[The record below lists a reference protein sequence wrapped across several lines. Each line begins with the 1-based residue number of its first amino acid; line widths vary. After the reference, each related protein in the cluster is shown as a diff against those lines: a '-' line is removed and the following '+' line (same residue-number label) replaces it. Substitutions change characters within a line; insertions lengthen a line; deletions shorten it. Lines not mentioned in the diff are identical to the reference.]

1 MKKEIN
7 ITQYQEGILDICDF
21 LVVELTEFL
30 KDEGRYKYRMLDYI
44 KSIRDEFDKTNKKV
58 TEEDINIYGR
68 VLYVLNRSITRD
80 YQRLRMK
87 RLSPADSVLCIMLKL
102 INVSE
107 SLEGGENRF
116 TKEQTKIKEVIQKLY
131 DNIRNKAKY
140 DHLWKTENSIRDS
153 VKINKW
159 GTLSLDEFDLYHVE
173 HPEENPKTQE
183 VIGEK
188 NTWGSSNGKEVNF

>member
-44 KSIRDEFDKTNKKV
+44 KSIRDEFNNMNKNV

-116 TKEQTKIKEVIQKLY
+116 TKEQSKIKEVIQKLY
-131 DNIRNKAKY
+131 NNIRNKAKY
-140 DHLWKTENSIRDS
+140 DHLRKIENSIRES
-153 VKINKW
+153 VVIKKW
-159 GTLSLDEFDLYHVE
+159 GTLSLDEYDLYHVE
-173 HPEENPKTQE
+173 HPEENPKTQD

>member
-44 KSIRDEFDKTNKKV
+44 KSIRDEFDKTNKNI

-68 VLYVLNRSITRD
+68 VLYVLNRSIIRD

-102 INVSE
+102 IDVSE

-116 TKEQTKIKEVIQKLY
+116 IKEQSKIKEVIQKLY

-140 DHLWKTENSIRDS
+140 DHLWEIENSIRDS

>member
-44 KSIRDEFDKTNKKV
+44 KSIRDEFDKTNKNI

-68 VLYVLNRSITRD
+68 VLYVLNRSIIRD

-87 RLSPADSVLCIMLKL
+87 RLSPADSVLCIMMKL
-102 INVSE
+102 IDVSE

-116 TKEQTKIKEVIQKLY
+116 IKEQSKIKEVIQKLY

-140 DHLWKTENSIRDS
+140 DHLWKIENSIRDS

>member
-44 KSIRDEFDKTNKKV
+44 KSIQDEFDKINKNITK
-58 TEEDINIYGR
+58 EDINIYGR
-68 VLYVLNRSITRD
+68 VLYVLNRSIIRD

-87 RLSPADSVLCIMLKL
+87 RLSPADSTLCIMLKL

-116 TKEQTKIKEVIQKLY
+116 IKEQSKIKEVTQKLY

-140 DHLWKTENSIRDS
+140 DHLWKIENSIRDS

>member
-44 KSIRDEFDKTNKKV
+44 KSIRDEFDKTNKNI

-68 VLYVLNRSITRD
+68 VLYVLNRSIIRD

-87 RLSPADSVLCIMLKL
+87 RLSPADSVLCIMMKL
-102 INVSE
+102 IDVSE

-116 TKEQTKIKEVIQKLY
+116 IKEQSKIKKVIQKLY

-140 DHLWKTENSIRDS
+140 DHLWKIENSIRDS

>member
-44 KSIRDEFDKTNKKV
+44 KSIRDELDKANKKV

-87 RLSPADSVLCIMLKL
+87 RLSPADSVLCIILKL
-102 INVSE
+102 ITVSE

-116 TKEQTKIKEVIQKLY
+116 TKEQSKIKEVIQKLY

-140 DHLWKTENSIRDS
+140 DHLWIIENSIRDS

-173 HPEENPKTQE
+173 HPDENPKTQE

>member
-7 ITQYQEGILDICDF
+7 ITQYQEGILDICNF

-44 KSIRDEFDKTNKKV
+44 KSIRDEFNNMNKNV

-68 VLYVLNRSITRD
+68 VLYVLNRSITGD

-116 TKEQTKIKEVIQKLY
+116 AKEQSKIKEVIQKLY

-140 DHLWKTENSIRDS
+140 DHLRKIENSIRES
-153 VKINKW
+153 VVIKKW
-159 GTLSLDEFDLYHVE
+159 GTLSLDEYDLYHVE
-173 HPEENPKTQE
+173 HPEESPKTQE

>member
-7 ITQYQEGILDICDF
+7 ITQYQEGILDICNF

-44 KSIRDEFDKTNKKV
+44 KSIQDEFNNMNKNV

-116 TKEQTKIKEVIQKLY
+116 TKEQSKIKEVIQKLY

-140 DHLWKTENSIRDS
+140 DHLRKIENSIRES
-153 VKINKW
+153 VVIKKW
-159 GTLSLDEFDLYHVE
+159 GTLSLDEYDLYHVE

>member
-44 KSIRDEFDKTNKKV
+44 KSIRDEFDKTNKNI

-68 VLYVLNRSITRD
+68 VLYVLNRSIIRD

-102 INVSE
+102 IDVSE

-116 TKEQTKIKEVIQKLY
+116 IKEQSKIKEVIQKLY

-140 DHLWKTENSIRDS
+140 DHLWKIENSIRDS

-159 GTLSLDEFDLYHVE
+159 GTLSLGEFDLYHVE

>member
-44 KSIRDEFDKTNKKV
+44 KSIRDEFDKTNKKI
-58 TEEDINIYGR
+58 TEKDINIYGR

-116 TKEQTKIKEVIQKLY
+116 ISEQTKIKEVIQKLY

-140 DHLWKTENSIRDS
+140 DHLWKIENSIRDS

-188 NTWGSSNGKEVNF
+188 NTWGTSNGKEVNF

>member
-44 KSIRDEFDKTNKKV
+44 KSIRGEFDKINKRV
-58 TEEDINIYGR
+58 TDEDINIYGR
-68 VLYVLNRSITRD
+68 VLYVLNRSIIRD
-80 YQRLRMK
+80 YQRLRIK
-87 RLSPADSVLCIMLKL
+87 RLSPADSVLCIILKL

-107 SLEGGENRF
+107 SLEDGQNRF
-116 TKEQTKIKEVIQKLY
+116 TNEQVKIKEVIQKLY

-140 DHLWKTENSIRDS
+140 DHLWKIENSIRDS
-153 VKINKW
+153 VEIKKW
-159 GTLSLDEFDLYHVE
+159 GTLSLDEFSLYHIE

-188 NTWGSSNGKEVNF
+188 NTWGSSNGKEVTF

>member
-44 KSIRDEFDKTNKKV
+44 KSIRDEFDKTNKKI
-58 TEEDINIYGR
+58 TEKDINIYGR
-68 VLYVLNRSITRD
+68 VLYVLNRPITRD

-116 TKEQTKIKEVIQKLY
+116 TKEQSRIKEVIQKLY

-140 DHLWKTENSIRDS
+140 DHLWKIENSIRDS

-173 HPEENPKTQE
+173 HPEENPKTQD

-188 NTWGSSNGKEVNF
+188 NTWGSSSGKEVNF

>member
-44 KSIRDEFDKTNKKV
+44 KSIRDEFNKTNKKV
-58 TEEDINIYGR
+58 TEKDINIYGR

-116 TKEQTKIKEVIQKLY
+116 TKEQSRIKEVIQKLY

-140 DHLWKTENSIRDS
+140 DHLWKIENSIRDS

-173 HPEENPKTQE
+173 HPEENPKTQD

-188 NTWGSSNGKEVNF
+188 NTWGSSSGKEVNF